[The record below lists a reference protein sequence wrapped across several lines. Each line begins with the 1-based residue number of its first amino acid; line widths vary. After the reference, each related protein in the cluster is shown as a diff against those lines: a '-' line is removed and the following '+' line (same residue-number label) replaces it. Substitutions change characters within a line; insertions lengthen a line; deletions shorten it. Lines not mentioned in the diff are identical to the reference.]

1 MYYWGLI
8 PEQVYE
14 ITRVTTKQS
23 KKIYTQNISY
33 SFTHPPKEYF
43 TIGIKS
49 VALTKNQT
57 VLLANAEK

>member
-14 ITRVTTKQS
+14 ITSVTTKQS
-23 KKIYTQNISY
+23 KRFFTQHVSY
-33 SFTHPPKEYF
+33 SFTHLPKEYYA
-43 TIGIKS
+43 IGIQS